1 MFFLLLCS
9 VWNSKHVIYKRLL
22 CSRERMLTE
31 NLNNLKKKEKTKS
44 KPVSNE
50 KLLTLGSSNSGTTSE
65 NLFKIAD
72 NQKCIL
78 SAKSAY

>member
-31 NLNNLKKKEKTKS
+31 NLNNLKKKEK
-44 KPVSNE
+44 NE
-50 KLLTLGSSNSGTTSE
+50 IKTSR
-65 NLFKIAD
+65 K
-72 NQKCIL
+72 
-78 SAKSAY
+78 